1 MTFVFHLK
9 SNIYPVWTV
18 LIGLCSWS
26 VVGVDGV
33 VDEENSVTGDV
44 IVDEED
50 CVTGDCVVDAEVV
63 VGDLTGVD
71 LIVVVWTENTAKNY
85 LQLSWNAKTQNI
97 TEEKN
102 YR

>member
-9 SNIYPVWTV
+9 SNVNPVWTV

-33 VDEENSVTGDV
+33 VDEEESVTGD
-44 IVDEED
+44 
-50 CVTGDCVVDAEVV
+50 GVVDAEVV
-63 VGDLTGVD
+63 VGDITGVD
-71 LIVVVWTENTAKNY
+71 LIDVVWTENTAKNY

>member
-9 SNIYPVWTV
+9 SNVNPVWTV

-33 VDEENSVTGDV
+33 VDEEDSVTGD
-44 IVDEED
+44 
-50 CVTGDCVVDAEVV
+50 GVVDAEVV
-63 VGDLTGVD
+63 VGDITGVD
-71 LIVVVWTENTAKNY
+71 LIDVVWTENTAKNY

>member
-9 SNIYPVWTV
+9 SNVYPVWTV

-33 VDEENSVTGDV
+33 VDEEDSVTG
-44 IVDEED
+44 
-50 CVTGDCVVDAEVV
+50 GDGVVDAEVV
-63 VGDLTGVD
+63 VGDVTGVD

-85 LQLSWNAKTQNI
+85 LQLSWKLS
-97 TEEKN
+97 KN
-102 YR
+102 SYKIFFYIISME

>member
-9 SNIYPVWTV
+9 SNVNPVWTV

-33 VDEENSVTGDV
+33 VDEEDSVTGD
-44 IVDEED
+44 
-50 CVTGDCVVDAEVV
+50 GVVDAEVV
-63 VGDLTGVD
+63 VGDVIGVD
-71 LIVVVWTENTAKNY
+71 LIDVVWTENTAKNY

>member
-9 SNIYPVWTV
+9 SNVNPVWTV

-33 VDEENSVTGDV
+33 VDEEDSVTG
-44 IVDEED
+44 
-50 CVTGDCVVDAEVV
+50 GDGVVDAEVV

-97 TEEKN
+97 TDEKN

>member
-9 SNIYPVWTV
+9 SNVNPVWTV

-33 VDEENSVTGDV
+33 VDEEDSVTGD
-44 IVDEED
+44 
-50 CVTGDCVVDAEVV
+50 GVVDAEVV
-63 VGDLTGVD
+63 VGDVTGVD
-71 LIVVVWTENTAKNY
+71 LIDVVWTENTAKNY

>member
-1 MTFVFHLK
+1 MFVFHLK
-9 SNIYPVWTV
+9 SNVNPVWTV

-33 VDEENSVTGDV
+33 VDEEDSVTGD
-44 IVDEED
+44 
-50 CVTGDCVVDAEVV
+50 GVVDAEVV
-63 VGDLTGVD
+63 VGDVIGVD
-71 LIVVVWTENTAKNY
+71 LIDVVWTENTAKNY

>member
-9 SNIYPVWTV
+9 SNVNPVWTV

-33 VDEENSVTGDV
+33 VDEEDSVTG
-44 IVDEED
+44 
-50 CVTGDCVVDAEVV
+50 GDGVVDAEVV
-63 VGDLTGVD
+63 VGDVTGVD

-97 TEEKN
+97 TDEKN